1 MSFLSFSR
9 KFLCFSLA
17 GRGNCV
23 TGVLVEKLSRLNFAT
38 SSQLLGEDGT
48 KYKRPVQPYL
58 RFRSDY
64 IAKFKAENP
73 ELKLQDLNKLL
84 SEEWA
89 HLDPEIKGEYKR
101 IYDEEM
107 EEFKAPLKKIP
118 RKPPGVFA
126 RFVKENFST
135 IQHENPSLKAQEIIQ
150 RLGEQWKEVTE
161 DQKRVLNKKLEEDTK
176 RYEADVVGF
185 EDKLT
190 EEELDFLNHL
200 AKDKMKKLHQ
210 HKLRLLNFPKKPGGP
225 FLYFVN
231 MEKDNFP
238 RRADEEMKEWLKQM
252 GKRWRNLTDEEREG
266 YVFVKKRAMEKYEED
281 VENWKLKQQ
290 NKT

>member
-9 KFLCFSLA
+9 GFLSSSIA
-17 GRGNCV
+17 VRGKCV
-23 TGVLVEKLSRLNFAT
+23 TGVLVGKISRFNFAT
-38 SSQLLGEDGT
+38 SSQLQAEEDS

-64 IAKFKAENP
+64 IAKFKAEHP

-107 EEFKAPLKKIP
+107 VEFKAPLKKIP

-126 RFVKENFST
+126 RFVKENFSK
-135 IQHENPSLKAQEIIQ
+135 IHLENPNLKAQEIIR
-150 RLGEQWKEVTE
+150 RLGDQWKEVPE
-161 DQKRVLNKKLEEDTK
+161 EKKKELNKKLEEDTK

-185 EDKLT
+185 EEKLN

-210 HKLRLLNFPKKPGGP
+210 QKLRLLNFPKKPGGP

-238 RRADEEMKEWLKQM
+238 RREDENMKEWLKRM
-252 GKRWRNLTDEEREG
+252 GQRWRNLTDEEKES
-266 YVFVKKRAMEKYEED
+266 YLFVKKRAMEKYEED
-281 VENWKLKQQ
+281 VEEWKLKQQ
-290 NKT
+290 TKI